1 LDLTEDMKAPIIL
14 DENGDVS
21 LFVTLEDAARYM
33 EPIDVRNNEYVAYDS
48 EGYRL
53 TLVPG
58 AKNVMITGRTDSK
71 PSAEALKRLLSSFW
85 ERATKGK
92 PPNNDTLE
100 QLITSCAQRFG
111 YTK

>member
-1 LDLTEDMKAPIIL
+1 MKAPIIL

-21 LFVTLEDAARYM
+21 LFATVEEAARFM
-33 EPIDVRNNEYVAYDS
+33 EPIDVRNSEYVAYDS

-58 AKNVMITGRTDSK
+58 AKTVMITGRTDSK
-71 PSAEALKRLLSSFW
+71 PNPEALRRVLRSFW
-85 ERATKGK
+85 ERATKDNLPSSGS
-92 PPNNDTLE
+92 LE